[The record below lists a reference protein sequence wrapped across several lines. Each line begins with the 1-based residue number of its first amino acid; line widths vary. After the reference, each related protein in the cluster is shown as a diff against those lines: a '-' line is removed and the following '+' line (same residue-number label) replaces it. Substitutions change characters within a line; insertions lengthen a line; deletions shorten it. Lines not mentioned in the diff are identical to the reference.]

1 MTIEVNKYNE
11 AKSLSGICCTVV
23 SDHTR
28 QVSNF
33 CDNFTR
39 SITPIKRVCS
49 EALWPSCGHGVKSTF
64 LLGLPNEF
72 KFCYTRNMNM
82 KQLKYC
88 FIFPPFLSNFA
99 EFDAENWLF
108 CANFG
113 PFWPYLAHLKPVFRI
128 KFSKIGKSQNWNRKI
143 IELPQVSAVR
153 LRVSQNLNS
162 CGSASWEVLFALCP
176 QLGGNGSKCTS
187 LICVAEWAK
196 IIRKIETC

>member
-1 MTIEVNKYNE
+1 MVFSGLLQHENKDTWEKWFGSKYFLAYCFINLLVNYLLHTAPYAIYRWHNVVEKMYTASIFRSIFAVTIEVNKYNE
-11 AKSLSGICCTVV
+11 AKGSSGICCTVV

-33 CDNFTR
+33 CDNFTH
-39 SITPIKRVCS
+39 STTPIKRVCS
-49 EALWPSCGHGVKSTF
+49 ETLWPSCGHGVKSTF

-108 CANFG
+108 CTNFR
-113 PFWPYLAHLKPVFRI
+113 PCWPI
-128 KFSKIGKSQNWNRKI
+128 
-143 IELPQVSAVR
+143 
-153 LRVSQNLNS
+153 
-162 CGSASWEVLFALCP
+162 
-176 QLGGNGSKCTS
+176 
-187 LICVAEWAK
+187 
-196 IIRKIETC
+196 